1 MSEINVA
8 QPGVLQ
14 GSVTVDP
21 WHACSAMPH
30 HNPTAATVQ
39 VDALIVVGYY
49 RVITEIA
56 LTIWTR

>member
-1 MSEINVA
+1 MAEINVA
-8 QPGVLQ
+8 QPGASQ

-21 WHACSAMPH
+21 WHACSAMH
-30 HNPTAATVQ
+30 HNPTAARVQ